1 MNIYKTILSIIA
13 LNCLLRAFPVKAIGF
28 TPPPFKDADYLGQY
42 VSVSL
47 KEPIELKTGEIK
59 EITVKIKNIGKAAW
73 ENTGANFVSVYT
85 VNPNYRQS
93 VFVDSSWIS
102 KSNPTK
108 IKAKTSPG
116 QTGEFTFKIKAPDKP
131 GNYKEDFYLAAEN
144 KTWIKSSYFYID
156 LKVVAGTS
164 QVANISPITNQT
176 TGFVFNKN
184 LEMGSAGEDVKQLQK
199 YLNSEG
205 FIIAVSGA
213 GSVGNETTRFG
224 AATQSALIKFQKANK
239 IFPASGYFGPLTRK
253 FINEKITATQVK
265 ESTDG
270 IGNDTGYLPDEA
282 QKVSKEYKTNL
293 SAMTAY
299 KVTAVGGEQIRFIVM
314 YTNIGTLKWD
324 NYLWQEAGST
334 GISTTLNRIN
344 IADSSWLSPAKIY
357 QGTTS
362 VEPQQTIRVDFYFR
376 APKTKGEYIARFQ
389 LTANNHTLDGG
400 TLEIPLIVTQDAP
413 YDYQEPVFTNIRPL
427 VTEPSVRIGLYKVD
441 NEAQFIS
448 DFAYEVFSGS
458 ELQGTLFGG
467 ELAKMRYSGG
477 NYYFNSPSL
486 NFTTT
491 NFIRLVPYDMN
502 HYFTLKN
509 YERFVSW
516 KGNKNFNVYRG
527 VMEFKYSPKTD
538 VAWVVNELPMDLYIA
553 GIAET
558 SNGAAME
565 YIKAILTAARSYAYY
580 HIYNG
585 VPADQRTFDL
595 YATTVDQLYLGYNS
609 EVLMPRV
616 VQAQRATYG
625 EMVTYESK
633 VVGTPYF
640 GNSDGQTRTWKQV
653 WGGTDKPWLIPVV
666 CIYDQGKKLFG
677 HGVGM
682 SAWDASQRAD
692 KDGWTYDQL
701 LRYYYTGV
709 QVEKVY

>member
-1 MNIYKTILSIIA
+1 MRLKAFLIFLFVGCS
-13 LNCLLRAFPVKAIGF
+13 LLITNNAKAIGF

-47 KEPIELKTGEIK
+47 KEPIEMKTGEVK
-59 EITVKIKNIGKAAW
+59 EITVKIKNIGKATW

-93 VFVDSSWIS
+93 IFADSSWIS
-102 KSNPTK
+102 KSNPVK
-108 IKAKTSPG
+108 IKNKTLSG
-116 QTGEFTFKIKAPDKP
+116 QIGEFTFKIKAPDKP

-144 KTWIKSSYFYID
+144 KTWIKSSYFYLD
-156 LKVVAGTS
+156 LKVVAGT
-164 QVANISPITNQT
+164 APTISVEKTTNPT
-176 TGFVFNKN
+176 INFIFNKN
-184 LEMGSAGEDVKQLQK
+184 LELGSMGEDVRQLQK
-199 YLNSEG
+199 YLNNKG
-205 FIIAVSGA
+205 FTVSASGA
-213 GSVGNETTRFG
+213 GSVGSETTRFG
-224 AATQSALIKFQKANK
+224 AATKNALIKFQQANK
-239 IFPASGYFGPLTRK
+239 IFPAIGYFGSLTRK
-253 FINEKITATQVK
+253 FVNDESSVSQK
-265 ESTDG
+265 EEIAEG
-270 IGNDTGYLPDEA
+270 VGNDVGYLPDEA

-293 SAMTAY
+293 SAMTAR

-334 GISTTLNRIN
+334 GVSSSVGKIN

-357 QGTTS
+357 QGATY
-362 VEPQQTIRVDFYFR
+362 VEPQQTIRIEFYFR
-376 APKTKGEYIARFQ
+376 APKNKGEYIARFQ

-400 TLEIPLIVTQDAP
+400 TLEIPISVTQSNP
-413 YDYQEPVFTNIRPL
+413 VYQEPEFTNNRTL
-427 VTEPSVRIGLYKVD
+427 VSEPNVKVGLYKATDEVK
-441 NEAQFIS
+441 FKS
-448 DFAYEVFSGS
+448 DFAYEVFVNNQ
-458 ELQGTLFGG
+458 LQGVLYSE
-467 ELAKMRYSGG
+467 ELATMRYAGG
-477 NYYFNSPSL
+477 NYYFNSPNL
-486 NFTTT
+486 NFIATEK
-491 NFIRLVPYDMN
+491 IRLIPYDLSN
-502 HYFTLKN
+502 YFTLTN
-509 YERFVSW
+509 YSRLASW

-527 VMEFKYSPKTD
+527 IMEFAYSPRTD
-538 VAWVVNELPMDLYIA
+538 VAWVINELPMDLYIA
-553 GIAET
+553 GIGET

-565 YIKAILTAARSYAYY
+565 YIKAILVAARSYAYF
-580 HIYNG
+580 HLYNG
-585 VPADQRTFDL
+585 TPAEQRTFDL

-616 VQAQRATYG
+616 VQAARATYG

-640 GNSDGQTRTWKQV
+640 GNSDGKTRTWKEV

-692 KDGWTYDQL
+692 KDGWTYEQL

-709 QVEKVY
+709 QIEKVY

>member
-1 MNIYKTILSIIA
+1 MSFKKISISLITA
-13 LNCLLRAFPVKAIGF
+13 FTLLLAQKAEAISF

-47 KEPIELKTGEIK
+47 KEPVELKTGEIK
-59 EITVKIKNIGKAAW
+59 EITVKIKNIGKATW

-93 VFVDSSWIS
+93 IFADNSWIS
-102 KSNPTK
+102 KSNPVK
-108 IKAKTSPG
+108 IKTKTPPG
-116 QTGEFTFKIKAPDKP
+116 QIGEFTFKIKAPDKP
-131 GNYKEDFYLAAEN
+131 GNYKEDFYLASEN
-144 KTWIKSSYFYID
+144 KTWIKSSYFYLD
-156 LKVVAGTS
+156 LKVVAGNS
-164 QVANISPITNQT
+164 QTTGVSSITNQT

-184 LEMGSAGEDVKQLQK
+184 LELGSTGEDVRQLQK
-199 YLNSEG
+199 YLNSES
-205 FIIAVSGA
+205 FAVAVSGA
-213 GSVGNETTRFG
+213 GSAGKETTWFG
-224 AATQSALIKFQKANK
+224 PATKNALIKFQQANK
-239 IFPASGYFGPLTRK
+239 IFPAVGYFGPLTRK
-253 FINEKITATQVK
+253 FINDKNFVPQTEEAV
-265 ESTDG
+265 DNV
-270 IGNDTGYLPDEA
+270 GNDIGYLPDEA

-299 KVTAVGGEQIRFIVM
+299 KITAVGGEQIRFIVM

-334 GISTTLNRIN
+334 GVSTTLSRIN
-344 IADSSWLSPAKIY
+344 ITDSSWLSPAKIY

-376 APKTKGEYIARFQ
+376 APKIKGEYIARFQ

-400 TLEIPLIVTQDAP
+400 TLEIPVTVTQDAP
-413 YDYQEPVFTNIRPL
+413 YGYQEPVFTNTRPL
-427 VTEPSVRIGLYKVD
+427 VAEPPVKIGLYKAE
-441 NEAQFIS
+441 NEVQFIS

-467 ELAKMRYSGG
+467 EVAKMRYSGG
-477 NYYFNSPSL
+477 NYYFNSPNL

-491 NFIRLVPYDMN
+491 NFVRLVPYDMN
-502 HYFTLKN
+502 HYFTLKD

-516 KGNKNFNVYRG
+516 KGSKNFNVYRG

-565 YIKAILTAARSYAYY
+565 YIKAILTAARTYAYY
-580 HIYNG
+580 HLYAG

-616 VQAQRATYG
+616 VQAARATYG
-625 EMVTYESK
+625 EMVTYNNN
-633 VVGTPYF
+633 VIVTPYF
-640 GNSDGQTRTWKQV
+640 GNSDGQTRIWKQV

-666 CIYDQGKKLFG
+666 CVYDQGKKLFG

-709 QVEKVY
+709 QVEKIY

>member
-13 LNCLLRAFPVKAIGF
+13 LNCLFIAFPVKAIGF

-59 EITVKIKNIGKAAW
+59 EITVKIKNIGKATW
-73 ENTGANFVSVYT
+73 ENTGANFVSIYT

-93 VFVDSSWIS
+93 IFADSSWIS
-102 KSNPTK
+102 DSNPVK
-108 IKAKTSPG
+108 IKARTVPG
-116 QTGEFTFKIKAPDKP
+116 QTGEFTFKIKAPNTP

-156 LKVVAGTS
+156 LKVVLGTS
-164 QVANISPITNQT
+164 QTINVSPVANQT

-184 LEMGSAGEDVKQLQK
+184 LEMGSVGEDVKQLQK
-199 YLNSEG
+199 YLNSED
-205 FIIAVSGA
+205 FIVAASGA

-224 AATQSALIKFQKANK
+224 AATQSALIRFQKANK

-253 FINEKITATQVK
+253 FINEKINATQVK

-293 SAMTAY
+293 SAMTGY
-299 KVTAVGGEQIRFIVM
+299 KITATGGEQIRFIVM

-334 GISTTLNRIN
+334 EITTGSSKIN
-344 IADSSWLSPAKIY
+344 IADNSWLSPVKIY
-357 QGTTS
+357 QGITS

-376 APKTKGEYIARFQ
+376 APKNKGEYIARFQ

-400 TLEIPLIVTQDAP
+400 TLEIPITVTQSNPA
-413 YDYQEPVFTNIRPL
+413 YQEPQFTNNRIL
-427 VTEPSVRIGLYKVD
+427 VSEPNVRIGLYKATEEVK
-441 NEAQFIS
+441 FKS
-448 DFAYEVFSGS
+448 DFAYEVFAGDQ
-458 ELQGTLFGG
+458 LQGVLYGG
-467 ELAKMRYSGG
+467 ENASLRYAGG
-477 NYYFNSPSL
+477 NYYFNSPNL
-486 NFTTT
+486 NFTSVEK
-491 NFIRLVPYDMN
+491 IRLIPYDLN
-502 HYFTLKN
+502 HYFVLTN
-509 YERFVSW
+509 YSRLVSW

-527 VMEFKYSPKTD
+527 IMEFVYSPKTD
-538 VAWVVNELPMDLYIA
+538 VAWVVNELPMESYIA
-553 GIAET
+553 GIGET

-565 YIKAILTAARSYAYY
+565 YIKAILVAARSYAYY
-580 HIYNG
+580 HLFNG
-585 VPADQRTFDL
+585 VSADQRTFDL

-616 VQAQRATYG
+616 VQAERATYG
-625 EMVTYESK
+625 EMVTYETN
-633 VVGTPYF
+633 VIGTPYF
-640 GNSDGQTRTWKQV
+640 GNSDGKTRTWKEV
-653 WGGTDKPWLIPVV
+653 WGGTDKPWLVPVV

-692 KDGWTYDQL
+692 KDSWTYEQL

-709 QVEKVY
+709 QIEKIY